1 MIKDWQR
8 FKQLE
13 QEKNSEAEQ
22 ERRNLAKKLAMTC
35 RSDDLDKE
43 LGPTN
48 GVDKSLPKSKQDHD
62 MEQIEQDFI
71 QDEFFQEYLKKK
83 LEEMHK
89 NSVNL

>member
-1 MIKDWQR
+1 
-8 FKQLE
+8 
-13 QEKNSEAEQ
+13 
-22 ERRNLAKKLAMTC
+22 MTC

-43 LGPTN
+43 LGAN
-48 GVDKSLPKSKQDHD
+48 EKNNLPKSKQQDQD
-62 MEQIEQDFI
+62 MEEMEQDLI